1 MLKRAAVVA
10 KNLATIALLTAVL
23 PVNLALVLAALG
35 YGAYRQL
42 LQPRQPRA
50 ALLQRKSILISGGK
64 MSKALQL
71 ARFFHHAG
79 HRVVLIESHAYWL
92 TGHRF
97 SRAVDKFYTVPKADA
112 DDYERALLAIIQ
124 KEHIDAYVP
133 VCSPVSSLY
142 DSRAMP
148 VLSQHCEVI
157 HVEPE
162 KIMQLD
168 DKYQFAMAAQAMG
181 LAVPKS
187 FLIEDPEQVMAFDFT
202 EETRPYILKSIH
214 YDSVRRLDLT
224 KLTSKTQASNADFVR
239 GLPISKSNP
248 WILQEF
254 IRGQEYCTHGTF
266 RQGELRV
273 HGCCESSA
281 FQINYQHVDHPGIE
295 AWVKRF
301 GAGLALTG
309 QASFDFIAA
318 RDDGRVY
325 AIECNPRTHSAITM
339 FYDSLVIADAYLGQP
354 LAQAPV
360 CPSPRSRPT
369 YWIYHEVWRLLAAC
383 TSLAAMRARWKV
395 MAAGQDAVFDWRDPL
410 PFFMLH
416 HWHIPLLLLRDVR
429 QQRGWLKIDFN
440 IGKLVQLGGD

>member
-1 MLKRAAVVA
+1 MLRRAAVIA
-10 KNLATIALLTAVL
+10 KNLGTVALLTAIM
-23 PVNLALVLAALG
+23 PVNLALVLTALG
-35 YGAYRQL
+35 YGVLRRVF
-42 LQPRQPRA
+42 QPRQPHVA
-50 ALLQRKSILISGGK
+50 PLQRKSILISGGK

-71 ARFFHHAG
+71 ARFFHRAG
-79 HRVVLIESHAYWL
+79 HRVVLIEGHSYWL

-97 SRAVDKFYTVPKADA
+97 SRAVDKFYTVPNADA
-112 DDYERALLAIIQ
+112 DGYERALLAIIQ
-124 KEHIDAYVP
+124 KEHIDVYVP

-168 DKYQFAMAAQAMG
+168 DKYQFAAAAQAMG

-187 FLIEDPEQVMAFDFT
+187 FLIEDPEQVVAFDFSQ
-202 EETRPYILKSIH
+202 ETRPYILKSIH

-224 KLTSKTQASNADFVR
+224 QLTSKTQAATTDFVR

-281 FQINYQHVDHPGIE
+281 FQINYQHIDHPGIQS
-295 AWVKRF
+295 WVKQF

-309 QASFDFIAA
+309 QASFDFIQAE
-318 RDDGRVY
+318 DNGKVY

-339 FYDSLVIADAYLGQP
+339 FYDSPVIADAYLGQP
-354 LAQAPV
+354 LVQSPV

-369 YWIYHEVWRLLAAC
+369 YWVYHEVWRLLAAC
-383 TSLAAMRARWKV
+383 TSLAALRARLKV
-395 MAAGQDAVFDWRDPL
+395 IAAGKDAVFDWHDPL
-410 PFFMLH
+410 PFLMLH
-416 HWHIPLLLLRDVR
+416 HWQIPLLLLRDVR

>member
-1 MLKRAAVVA
+1 MVA
-10 KNLATIALLTAVL
+10 KSLATVALLTAVL
-23 PVNLALVLAALG
+23 PVNLALVFIAICSGAL
-35 YGAYRQL
+35 RQM
-42 LQPRQPRA
+42 LQPRQPRVA
-50 ALLQRKSILISGGK
+50 PLQRKSILISGGK

-79 HRVVLIESHAYWL
+79 HRVVLIESHSYWL

-112 DDYERALLAIIQ
+112 EDYERALLAIIQ

-148 VLSQHCEVI
+148 MLSQHCEVI

-181 LAVPKS
+181 LATPKS
-187 FLIEDPEQVMAFDFT
+187 FLIEDPEQVMAFDFP
-202 EETRPYILKSIH
+202 EETRPYILKSIR

-224 KLTSKTQASNADFVR
+224 KLTSKTQAASADFVR

-254 IRGQEYCTHGTF
+254 IRGQEFCTHGTF

-281 FQINYQHVDHPGIE
+281 FQINYQHIDHPEIE
-295 AWVKRF
+295 SWVKLF

-318 RDDGRVY
+318 EDNGKVY

-339 FYDSLVIADAYLGQP
+339 FYDSSVIADAYLGQP

-360 CPSPRSRPT
+360 CPSPRSLPT
-369 YWIYHEVWRLLAAC
+369 YWLYHEVWRLLAAC
-383 TSLAAMRARWKV
+383 TSLAAMRARLKII
-395 MAAGQDAVFDWRDPL
+395 AAGKDAVLDWRDPL
-410 PFFMLH
+410 PFIMLH